1 MSFAGALTGF
11 VVGMTGVGGGALMTP
26 ILLFLFG
33 TAPLTAVGTD
43 LWFAAIT
50 KLAVSGLHLRS
61 KVIDWPIVARLWV
74 GSLPM
79 SLLTVAWIA
88 SRPAD
93 PGVVVMVRGAIGVAI
108 VPVGP
113 QPPVPVA
120 SQAECRSR
128 PDRCRGRLRTLRRS
142 SLETWDGKG
151 PLTVAT
157 GALLGV
163 LVTLTSVG
171 AGALGAVCLYHLYP
185 RRLTPARLVATDIA
199 HAIPLALCAGVG
211 HLAVSH
217 VDGSLLRDLLAGLD
231 PRRAGRRGLVGTSAA
246 CVPAHCPGRDAAGGG
261 AADAGGRDPLIPGDP
276 VAVLSDRTAP
286 FSGLFDHHH
295 LGQRLPRD
303 VRHLRIVSG
312 IPDRDEDERALVPG
326 RSSTSPRNPIGLG
339 VWVRV
344 ARPA

>member
-1 MSFAGALTGF
+1 MDPVRVVAGALTGF

-61 KVIDWPIVARLWV
+61 RVIDWPIVARLWA

-93 PGVVVMVRGAIGVAI
+93 PAVVLMVRGAIGLAI
-108 VPVGP
+108 VLSALSLLF
-113 QPPVPVA
+113 Q
-120 SQAECRSR
+120 S
-128 PDRCRGRLRTLRRS
+128 RLRPSEHEAAGASPLGPAIVTPS
-142 SLETWDGKG
+142 PWEI

-157 GALLGV
+157 GAMLGV

-185 RRLTPARLVATDIA
+185 RRLTPIRLVATDIA
-199 HAIPLALCAGVG
+199 HAIPLALCAGLG
-211 HLAVSH
+211 HLAFSH
-217 VDGSLLRDLLAGLD
+217 VDGALLRDLLTGSIPAALAGAMLS
-231 PRRAGRRGLVGTSAA
+231 GRVPHAILRTALGAVLLVVGLLML
-246 CVPAHCPGRDAAGGG
+246 G
-261 AADAGGRDPLIPGDP
+261 AAIR
-276 VAVLSDRTAP
+276 
-286 FSGLFDHHH
+286 
-295 LGQRLPRD
+295 
-303 VRHLRIVSG
+303 
-312 IPDRDEDERALVPG
+312 
-326 RSSTSPRNPIGLG
+326 
-339 VWVRV
+339 
-344 ARPA
+344 

>member
-1 MSFAGALTGF
+1 MDPVRVVAGALTGF

-50 KLAVSGLHLRS
+50 KLFISGLHLRS
-61 KVIDWPIVARLWV
+61 KVIDWPIVGRLWA

-79 SLLTVAWIA
+79 ALLTVAWIG

-108 VPVGP
+108 VLSALSLLF
-113 QPPVPVA
+113 Q
-120 SQAECRSR
+120 S
-128 PDRCRGRLRTLRRS
+128 RLRPAEHAAAGS
-142 SLETWDGKG
+142 SPVVPSVVTATPWEI

-185 RRLTPARLVATDIA
+185 RRLTPIRLVATDVA
-199 HAIPLALCAGVG
+199 HAIPLALCAGLG
-211 HLAVSH
+211 HLAFSH
-217 VDGSLLRDLLAGLD
+217 VDGALLRDLLTGSIPAALAG
-231 PRRAGRRGLVGTSAA
+231 AMVSGRVPHATLRTALGAVLLVVGLLML
-246 CVPAHCPGRDAAGGG
+246 G
-261 AADAGGRDPLIPGDP
+261 AAIR
-276 VAVLSDRTAP
+276 
-286 FSGLFDHHH
+286 
-295 LGQRLPRD
+295 
-303 VRHLRIVSG
+303 
-312 IPDRDEDERALVPG
+312 
-326 RSSTSPRNPIGLG
+326 
-339 VWVRV
+339 
-344 ARPA
+344 

>member
-1 MSFAGALTGF
+1 MDPVRVVAGAMTGF

-61 KVIDWPIVARLWV
+61 KVIDWPIVVRLWA
-74 GSLPM
+74 GSLPV

-88 SRPAD
+88 TRPAD
-93 PGVVVMVRGAIGVAI
+93 PGVVVMVRGAIGVA
-108 VPVGP
+108 VCLSAASLLFQSRLRPRHRDSADASAE
-113 QPPVPVA
+113 PVA
-120 SQAECRSR
+120 I
-128 PDRCRGRLRTLRRS
+128 DRNWEVL
-142 SLETWDGKG
+142 
-151 PLTVAT
+151 LTVAT

-185 RRLTPARLVATDIA
+185 RRLTPIRLVATDIA

-217 VDGSLLRDLLAGLD
+217 VDGALLRDLLVGSIPAALAG
-231 PRRAGRRGLVGTSAA
+231 
-246 CVPAHCPGRDAAGGG
+246 
-261 AADAGGRDPLIPGDP
+261 
-276 VAVLSDRTAP
+276 AVLSERVP
-286 FSGLFDHHH
+286 QVF
-295 LGQRLPRD
+295 
-303 VRHLRIVSG
+303 LR
-312 IPDRDEDERALVPG
+312 RALGAVLLVV
-326 RSSTSPRNPIGLG
+326 GLLMLG
-339 VWVRV
+339 AAIR
-344 ARPA
+344 